1 MTLARR
7 YVWSGTPLTAGQG
20 PAAAHLKAA
29 ASAADLSELASW
41 SESGHIYYF
50 SAGQLAGPRAGLAEL
65 AGSTGTASWQ
75 GHPWSRQQFHIGKA
89 WVIPCEKAVR
99 IVSEDLAAI
108 SHGAAIARP
117 M

>member
-7 YVWSGTPLTAGQG
+7 YVWSGTPLRAGLR

-50 SAGQLAGPRAGLAEL
+50 SAGQLAGPRAELADL
-65 AGSTGTASWQ
+65 AGSTGNAGGQ
-75 GHPWSRQQFHIGKA
+75 GQSWSRQQFHIGKA
-89 WVIPCEKAVR
+89 WGIPCEKAVR
-99 IVSEDLAAI
+99 IVSEHLAAM
-108 SHGAAIARP
+108 SHGAAIGHP

>member
-1 MTLARR
+1 MTLAQR
-7 YVWSGTPLTAGQG
+7 YEWSGTPLTAGRS

-29 ASAADLSELASW
+29 ASAADLSELSSW
-41 SESGHIYYF
+41 SESGRTGSF
-50 SAGQLAGPRAGLAEL
+50 SAGRLAGPRAGLAEL